1 MWTVLLLSVL
11 FIFPGCL
18 TQDRSHSISGSPP
31 KTVVSQKD
39 QFIEVQEGETVHLEC
54 NAKADSG
61 KLFYEWYKDGEILET
76 YFRNRFDI
84 TEETGILQ
92 IRSTKC
98 SDSGVYTCEAVNGF
112 GSVKF
117 SINLRVTA
125 DPSHQKPQ
133 IQTPHSQNIT
143 VNEGNPVVLQ
153 CKVSSTTEP
162 VIKWLKQI
170 SAKEKTRRKLLKVPG
185 FKYKKEYYI
194 VLQGSSGVP
203 EIDGHYA
210 NKLEIAS
217 TRKSDAGKYIC
228 LAANY
233 QGFRST
239 EVILQVV
246 NPANTSH
253 DQELGEVQGK
263 TNITYSPSK
272 GVPATK
278 VTSTTGFQFAIT
290 IITSVCVV
298 AVVLAT
304 LLGVMLRESKS
315 SRNNCGHKGSP
326 TEVPLTAANEKA
338 PNLELS
344 KVHCHQHH
352 HHEHHYHYLP

>member
-1 MWTVLLLSVL
+1 MGTETTPNTIVGMGTEAT
-11 FIFPGCL
+11 PN
-18 TQDRSHSISGSPP
+18 
-31 KTVVSQKD
+31 TVV
-39 QFIEVQEGETVHLEC
+39 
-54 NAKADSG
+54 
-61 KLFYEWYKDGEILET
+61 
-76 YFRNRFDI
+76 
-84 TEETGILQ
+84 
-92 IRSTKC
+92 
-98 SDSGVYTCEAVNGF
+98 
-112 GSVKF
+112 
-117 SINLRVTA
+117 A

-278 VTSTTGFQFAIT
+278 MLET
-290 IITSVCVV
+290 IMKFMVEDVEEE
-298 AVVLAT
+298 LEE
-304 LLGVMLRESKS
+304 ESDLDEGDHKLDLDKQKDVDEGGS
-315 SRNNCGHKGSP
+315 QTRSR
-326 TEVPLTAANEKA
+326 
-338 PNLELS
+338 
-344 KVHCHQHH
+344 
-352 HHEHHYHYLP
+352 